1 MLDRS
6 HVHVAVYVYDW
17 YPNVRPASTSHQAPH
32 CNFESLYVVEAPS
45 SSSWPK
51 FCLYPQVSTIVTDV
65 QARADSLADRSKP
78 VQSIL
83 PKPHRLHAIGDA
95 PDFTQPFRLNP
106 DFVHITRNET
116 VSGHH
121 CGQMTFNDMGCLE
134 TCAKSLLQGQSYS
147 LWMLSGIMSFLKQ
160 DGFQPLNP
168 VLFDAL
174 ISSLSVSVSSQEK
187 TAAAVMEFL
196 AA

>member
-1 MLDRS
+1 M
-6 HVHVAVYVYDW
+6 
-17 YPNVRPASTSHQAPH
+17 
-32 CNFESLYVVEAPS
+32 
-45 SSSWPK
+45 
-51 FCLYPQVSTIVTDV
+51 TDI
-65 QARADSLADRSKP
+65 QARADSLVDRSKP

-83 PKPHRLHAIGDA
+83 PKPHHLHAIWDA

-106 DFVHITRNET
+106 DFVRIMGNKT

-121 CGQMTFNDMGCLE
+121 CGQMTFNDMEHLE

-174 ISSLSVSVSSQEK
+174 ISSLSVSVSSQVN
-187 TAAAVMEFL
+187 TAAAVMELL